1 MRQKA
6 VAAPRGPRIMRTV
19 PLGPVTAIAAGQGH
33 AYAVRPTELV
43 EIDGTSGNIVT
54 YAHMSEA
61 PAGVA
66 VGFGAA
72 WVANGRGD
80 LSRRYR
86 GHDTVSRYDL
96 LTHKIETIPVPAPD
110 DIATGAGSVWVLSG
124 ARKRVYRIDPATRHV
139 VAAVRLPG
147 GQPADLAA
155 GSGGAWVN
163 TRLGRGGDRSLI
175 ARVDRNGRRID
186 ATIRPRLL
194 TASISV
200 GGSSVWATYFGTI
213 LHIDPRTNRVVDTFK
228 VPNATF
234 TVAGPRIA
242 WANGPTRA
250 VTPLTASGPG
260 KVLRIGRPVEAM
272 ALDGTRLWVLDAG
285 GRLLEVDHSG

>member
-1 MRQKA
+1 MRRKA
-6 VAAPRGPRIMRTV
+6 AATPPGPRIVRTV
-19 PLGPVTAIAAGQGH
+19 RLGPVTAIAAGQGR
-33 AYAVRPTELV
+33 AYAVRPAQLV
-43 EIDGTSGNIVT
+43 EIDGRSGNIVT

-66 VGFGAA
+66 VGFGAV

-124 ARKRVYRIDPATRHV
+124 ARKRVYRIDPATRQV
-139 VAAVRLPG
+139 VAGVRLPG
-147 GQPADLAA
+147 GPPADLAA
-155 GSGGAWVN
+155 GPGGAWVN
-163 TRLGRGGDRSLI
+163 ARFGGGNRSLI
-175 ARVDRNGRRID
+175 ARVDRSGRRID
-186 ATIRPRLL
+186 ATIRPRRL

-200 GGSSVWATYFGTI
+200 GGSGVWATYFGTI

-234 TVAGPRIA
+234 TASGTRIA
-242 WANGPTRA
+242 WANGPTGA
-250 VTPLTASGPG
+250 VTRLTASGPG
-260 KVLRIGRPVEAM
+260 KVFRVGRPVEAM
-272 ALDGTRLWVLDAG
+272 ALDGSLLWVLDAG
-285 GRLLEVDHSG
+285 GRLLEIDHSG